1 MSEDQGP
8 PPAAQTPAATEL
20 QRLTAIAQH
29 QLNNPL
35 AALLAESQLLA
46 ADPALSDEQR
56 EAVDRMIAIVRRII
70 LLVRELEQAVKAW
83 DRG

>member
-1 MSEDQGP
+1 MSQEQGP

-46 ADPALSDEQR
+46 ADPALGNEQR

-70 LLVRELEQAVKAW
+70 LLVRELEQAVKER